1 MIFAYECF
9 ADKDV
14 FITLRN
20 ECNLPLRAYHR
31 SGQGQV
37 INALFVEKKANIGMV
52 DEDPSGAHHRLRDQA
67 SLVKKTSF
75 LEVRKFEGRHLIILK
90 PELEECFQKSMGIAG
105 LSSTLPRPK
114 ELRPFLGIHDS
125 NSHYHLEFRRELKTL
140 YEISREQNT
149 PTFITDL
156 VDVIQEIIKEF

>member
-52 DEDPSGAHHRLRDQA
+52 DEDPSGAHHRLRDRA

-90 PELEECFQKSMGIAG
+90 PELEECFQKSMGITG

-114 ELRPFLGIHDS
+114 ELRPLLGTPDH
-125 NSHYHLEFRRELKTL
+125 HYHLEFQKELTTL
-140 YEISREQNT
+140 YEISRDQNIS
-149 PTFITDL
+149 TFITDL
-156 VDVIQEIIKEF
+156 VEVIQDILKES